1 MLKKILLTIAILI
14 VVLITAGYVFRNELT
29 IAIAAL
35 VIAPDHDFD
44 AAIAPAAPDYSDPLN
59 WAALP
64 DKADPSDDRPTG
76 AKDAEF
82 TGTVGVFFI
91 HPTSYLSKENW
102 NQPLDDDDANW
113 IVDQRILRHQASVFN
128 GCCDVYAP
136 RYRQATIFSFMDSS
150 SNGSA
155 ALDLAYQDV
164 ERAFDHFLSEL
175 DDDAPFI
182 LAGHSQGTSH
192 GGRLLR
198 DKISNT
204 PLQDRLVA
212 AYLIGFSIEKDQT
225 GGVVPCTYS
234 GQTGCVIGW
243 NATEGNG
250 NGLFP
255 DAGDLV
261 CTNPLTWENEGG
273 YAGHELNQGGIGYPT
288 YGRPEGDEDVT
299 LMTVEQGA
307 ADAECR
313 GGLLSIPELRSD
325 AFPSRMQGN
334 SMHVYDYSLFYLNLR
349 TNATERVAAFLAEHY
364 PD

>member
-14 VVLITAGYVFRNELT
+14 GVLIIAGYAFRNELT

-44 AAIAPAAPDYSDPLN
+44 AAIAPAAPDYSDPIN

-82 TGTVGVFFI
+82 ASTVGVFFI
-91 HPTSYLSKENW
+91 HPTSYLSKANW

-150 SNGSA
+150 DNGSA

-204 PLQDRLVA
+204 PLQDRMVA

-225 GGVVPCTYS
+225 GGVAPCTYS

-261 CTNPLTWENEGG
+261 CTNPLTWQNEGG
-273 YAGHELNQGGIGYPT
+273 YASHELNQGGIGYPT

-325 AFPSRMQGN
+325 AFPSRMQGD
-334 SMHVYDYSLFYLNLR
+334 SMHVYDYSLFYLNVR
-349 TNATERVAAFLAEHY
+349 TNATERVTAFLVDHR
-364 PD
+364 PG